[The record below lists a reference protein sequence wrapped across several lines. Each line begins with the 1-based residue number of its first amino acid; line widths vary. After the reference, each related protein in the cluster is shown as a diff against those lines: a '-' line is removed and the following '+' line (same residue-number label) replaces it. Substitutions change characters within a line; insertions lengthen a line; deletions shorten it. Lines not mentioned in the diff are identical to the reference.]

1 MLFHKIRLSIV
12 AMSAVVL
19 ITSCEKDDTESVSR
33 EVKVSYP
40 EIILNGDEVVILPV
54 GASYT
59 DAGAIVKDDI
69 TGQESPLEAVSDNVN
84 TAEPGLYLVIFTAAN
99 ANGFETTVA
108 RKVAVT
114 DVTGTIDRSGT
125 YVRPQTGVEMIM
137 EQLGEGVYKITNPGG
152 AGVGVNTIV
161 YMVETELG
169 VYTAPDQ
176 PTVEGTT
183 SLDEISFAEG
193 AAFWRVNNA
202 GYGTQVREFYK

>member
-125 YVRPQTGVEMIM
+125 VS
-137 EQLGEGVYKITNPGG
+137 
-152 AGVGVNTIV
+152 
-161 YMVETELG
+161 
-169 VYTAPDQ
+169 YTHLTL
-176 PTVEGTT
+176 PTK
-183 SLDEISFAEG
+183 A
-193 AAFWRVNNA
+193 
-202 GYGTQVREFYK
+202 